1 MKKRKWIN
9 FLGGGWRPAQHICP
23 LCGHICSDSYI
34 TPSADHH
41 VFHLLRCPALSI
53 TNNLIDI
60 SKIVNY
66 NEEIDVRRAHA
77 SNLHM
82 LITQYSCMMRQAK
95 EHFKQVILDKNITVS
110 FVSHETGWIR
120 RGIISDIWSGSHCR
134 ISSLSETNELDVD
147 VMAEITK
154 GTLIVLD
161 GCVNTWWRKHW
172 LRSNPKLKLNKV
184 CLTCD
189 SKFTFPSNKLQI
201 SFSFSGSEDTTSAQK
216 NEHDSC
222 FSSSL
227 LSLNK
232 QCACVSS
239 EVQGLCPIH
248 AHCSTN

>member
-1 MKKRKWIN
+1 M
-9 FLGGGWRPAQHICP
+9 
-23 LCGHICSDSYI
+23 
-34 TPSADHH
+34 
-41 VFHLLRCPALSI
+41 FHLLRCPALNI
-53 TNNLIDI
+53 TDNLIDV

-66 NEEIDVRRAHA
+66 DEEIDVRRAHA

-110 FVSHETGWIR
+110 FVSHEAGWIR
-120 RGIISDIWSGSHCR
+120 SGIISDIWSGSHCR
-134 ISSLSETNELDVD
+134 ISSLSEPNELDVD

-172 LRSNPKLKLNKV
+172 LRSNPKLERNKI

-189 SKFTFPSNKLQI
+189 SKFTFPSNKLQM

-216 NEHDSC
+216 NEPDSC

-232 QCACVSS
+232 QCACESS
-239 EVQGLCPIH
+239 VVPGLFVLLYVRGSHYFFHIRPRSC
-248 AHCSTN
+248 AHLHCWWLSGHK

>member
-1 MKKRKWIN
+1 M
-9 FLGGGWRPAQHICP
+9 
-23 LCGHICSDSYI
+23 
-34 TPSADHH
+34 
-41 VFHLLRCPALSI
+41 
-53 TNNLIDI
+53 
-60 SKIVNY
+60 
-66 NEEIDVRRAHA
+66 RRAHA

-82 LITQYSCMMRQAK
+82 LITQYSCMMRHAK
-95 EHFKQVILDKNITVS
+95 EHFKQVIFDKNIIVS

-134 ISSLSETNELDVD
+134 ISSLSESNELDVD

-161 GCVNTWWRKHW
+161 GCVNTWWRKH
-172 LRSNPKLKLNKV
+172 LLSSNPKLKLNKV

-201 SFSFSGSEDTTSAQK
+201 SFSFSGSEDTASTQK
-216 NEHDSC
+216 NEPDSC